1 MPPLPPHLYDEIV
14 HKALA
19 SDVRR
24 AILLSLSK
32 EEKYL
37 SALAK
42 EIGRKPQTIDFHL
55 KLLEEIGIIETEW
68 KEGKKH
74 YRIKD
79 KKILEFLRERK
90 SIPAAY
96 RAKAPHEIV
105 LDMWEDMK
113 QRLQKIEERLTQ
125 IESAVRKK

>member
-1 MPPLPPHLYDEIV
+1 MPALPPHLYDEIV

-24 AILLSLSK
+24 AILLSLAK
-32 EEKYL
+32 GEKYL
-37 SALAK
+37 SELAK
-42 EIGRKPQTIDFHL
+42 AINKKPQTIDFHL
-55 KLLEEIGIIETEW
+55 KLLEEIGIVEGSW

-74 YRIKD
+74 YGIKD

-90 SIPAAY
+90 SIPAEY
-96 RAKAPHEIV
+96 RPKPPHEIV

-113 QRLQKIEERLTQ
+113 KRLSRIEERL
-125 IESAVRKK
+125 EKLEKK